1 MINGHSAIDNLIAL
15 TALRKYQAD
24 AAQRGQ
30 SPYKQSQVP
39 MSVDN
44 LRLTTPIGE
53 DSLYGKLFGLGTG
66 VAEALSN
73 REPSS
78 VFEDYLSKSTTAS
91 DIIAPSAGALLLHKA
106 ARSKGIG
113 VGGGGLSFP
122 TKYGKFKV
130 GSSNVGG
137 ARGVNLQFDL
147 DKSILGKLEKGIK
160 GYQEGGKVE
169 ENTILG
175 LLSRGKYKT
184 SEQIP
189 PLSTTGKVTPEN
201 LKSLWTALNPPTPE
215 GVEAPGLGMLEWAA
229 APPIG
234 KVGRAIKGVKQ
245 LSKAR
250 KKLKKVADEFYESVA
265 DRQGRDWSDVPLSY
279 RSGDDR
285 LAKRFLEEHGY
296 SLYSGFGPKA
306 ETYDYVEGGL
316 RAYTPF
322 KKGIK
327 EAIEQKTFKNPTLK
341 ALRDWMQY

>member
-1 MINGHSAIDNLIAL
+1 MKNGHSAIDNLIAL

-53 DSLYGKLFGLGTG
+53 DSLYGKLFGMGTG

-147 DKSILGKLEKGIK
+147 DKSILGRLEKMLGE
-160 GYQEGGKVE
+160 YQ
-169 ENTILG
+169 N
-175 LLSRGKYKT
+175 
-184 SEQIP
+184 
-189 PLSTTGKVTPEN
+189 
-201 LKSLWTALNPPTPE
+201 
-215 GVEAPGLGMLEWAA
+215 
-229 APPIG
+229 
-234 KVGRAIKGVKQ
+234 
-245 LSKAR
+245 
-250 KKLKKVADEFYESVA
+250 
-265 DRQGRDWSDVPLSY
+265 DW
-279 RSGDDR
+279 
-285 LAKRFLEEHGY
+285 
-296 SLYSGFGPKA
+296 
-306 ETYDYVEGGL
+306 
-316 RAYTPF
+316 
-322 KKGIK
+322 
-327 EAIEQKTFKNPTLK
+327 
-341 ALRDWMQY
+341 